1 MTAEDLHALEN
12 RPHGFCRFSELAH
25 SYAPFYHGVACFF
38 SCQKPNGQTAKMHQ
52 VAGLPTSFY
61 KPLLEVEQVAVTKM
75 RAVRSLS
82 TRGYGG
88 ILPQKN
94 LKFEI

>member
-1 MTAEDLHALEN
+1 
-12 RPHGFCRFSELAH
+12 
-25 SYAPFYHGVACFF
+25 
-38 SCQKPNGQTAKMHQ
+38 MHQ

-82 TRGYGG
+82 TGGYGG

>member
-1 MTAEDLHALEN
+1 MAFNKFLQA
-12 RPHGFCRFSELAH
+12 A
-25 SYAPFYHGVACFF
+25 
-38 SCQKPNGQTAKMHQ
+38 
-52 VAGLPTSFY
+52 AGGRTGGC
-61 KPLLEVEQVAVTKM
+61 EM

-82 TRGYGG
+82 TRGYEG